1 MATPAFVEHGGLHGP
16 AEKGG
21 EGHCWGAGPVVT
33 EGMAGSTAP
42 M

>member
-1 MATPAFVEHGGLHGP
+1 MATPAFVEHGGLRGP

-21 EGHCWGAGPVVT
+21 KDT
-33 EGMAGSTAP
+33 EGMAGSAAL